1 MANAYYVLPEKDNV
15 KLDKTETHH
24 LRVTRASIGERL
36 LGLDGKGNLYTFEL
50 TSLNKEEAMGK
61 IIKRDKK
68 EHDNKLVTMAIAATK
83 WPALRI
89 ALEKAT
95 ELGVDRIEIFHS
107 DRSVARFD
115 ERKIK
120 RIEKVIIEA
129 SKQCIN
135 PFFPEFEITNSL
147 NDITGSFD
155 LILDPSGTQ
164 PKKIMES
171 LSKNTSV
178 RIIVGPE
185 GGFNQAELDKLGK
198 SGRFMSLGKR
208 ILRVETSVIVSLA
221 YVNLAF
227 NRF

>member
-1 MANAYYVLPEKDNV
+1 VANAYCVLPERENV
-15 KLDKTETHH
+15 KLNKTETHH
-24 LRVTRASIGERL
+24 LRVARASIGERF

-50 TSLNKEEAMGK
+50 TSLNKEEATGK
-61 IIKRDKK
+61 IVKRDKV
-68 EHDNKLVTMAIAATK
+68 EHDNKMVTMAIAATK

-115 ERKIK
+115 KRKIK
-120 RIEKVIIEA
+120 KIEKVIIEA

-135 PFFPEFEITNSL
+135 PFFPEFEINNSL
-147 NDITGSFD
+147 NDNTGSFD
-155 LILDPSGTQ
+155 LILDPSGSQ
-164 PKKIMES
+164 PKDVMES
-171 LSKNTSV
+171 FSKNTSI

-185 GGFNQAELDKLGK
+185 GGFNQTELDELGN

-227 NRF
+227 NRL

>member
-15 KLDKTETHH
+15 KLNQTETHH

-61 IIKRDKK
+61 IVKK
-68 EHDNKLVTMAIAATK
+68 DEVKHDNKVVTMAIAATK

-115 ERKIK
+115 ERKIT
-120 RIEKVIIEA
+120 RIEKIIIEA
-129 SKQCIN
+129 SKQCVN

-147 NDITGSFD
+147 NDNKDSFD

-164 PKKIMES
+164 PKKVMES
-171 LSKNTSV
+171 LSKNTNV

-185 GGFNQAELDKLGK
+185 GGFNQIELDELGK

-227 NRF
+227 NRL

>member
-1 MANAYYVLPEKDNV
+1 MANAYYVFPEKDNV
-15 KLDKTETHH
+15 KLNQTETYH
-24 LRVTRASIGERL
+24 LRVTRASIGKRL
-36 LGLDGKGNLYTFEL
+36 LGLDGKGNIYTFEL
-50 TSLNKEEAMGK
+50 TSLNKEEATGK
-61 IIKRDKK
+61 ILKK
-68 EHDNKLVTMAIAATK
+68 DEVKHDNKVVTMAIAATK

-115 ERKIK
+115 ERKIT

-135 PFFPEFEITNSL
+135 PFFPEFEITSSL
-147 NDITGSFD
+147 NDNKGSFD

-164 PKKIMES
+164 PKNVIES
-171 LSKNTSV
+171 LSKNTNV

-185 GGFNQAELDKLGK
+185 GGFNQTELDELGN

-227 NRF
+227 NRL